1 MAYLKLD
8 LKVSNPKK
16 LYRKIYDVCED
27 EISSRGYHLAHKASF
42 KPFLKEN
49 ALYNIADFFGRIT
62 IYRDIFSINRMSL
75 IFGLIAVAVGIILFV
90 YPNLYTPTIPKE
102 GYGIIAIIT
111 GIIIIFLK
119 SKSSLIIQIDLE
131 GEGYR
136 TKSTTQ
142 NNANTVQ
149 EGKETKT
156 FEELSVVSDVRLTIT
171 GWLKEAN
178 MLGGS
183 PNENMKRDL
192 TTLTEKIKVV
202 VEPYIVKN

>member
-8 LKVSNPKK
+8 LKTENPKK

-27 EISSRGYHLAHKASF
+27 EISARGYHLAHKDTF

-62 IYRDIFSINRMSL
+62 IYRDIFSINRLSL
-75 IFGLIAVAVGIILFV
+75 IFGLIAVAVGIVLFV
-90 YPNLYTPTIPKE
+90 YPNLYTPIIPKE
-102 GYGIIAIIT
+102 GFGIIAIIV

-136 TKSTTQ
+136 TKSITQ
-142 NNANTVQ
+142 NNPRTNQ
-149 EGKETKT
+149 EVKEMKT
-156 FEELSVVSDVRLTIT
+156 FEELDVVSDARLTIT

-178 MLGGS
+178 MLGGA